1 LPPHARRILSL
12 KSRIAAPAARW
23 GYTGASSWRTP
34 RSQPTWPCGG
44 GAFWCGPPILRSP
57 IGWRAGRPRE
67 FLPTPRPLQAA
78 NRGVCGG
85 AASAAPR
92 IRSEGG
98 AQSFPTTWPAGR
110 AAVRFNYVLR
120 PAGFIGHC
128 NVRSSLNVAGEF
140 RTSKKRCL
148 RFGYGRQR
156 SLMRGLVFRSSA
168 SPTGRCTVNQF
179 GYLPPKWGRPRP
191 SAQLSCHRGGGCT
204 LPRVRLGP
212 AGHVGGALFPLEHQ
226 LLGCNRQPIIGAR

>member
-1 LPPHARRILSL
+1 MPSFC
-12 KSRIAAPAARW
+12 
-23 GYTGASSWRTP
+23 ASSWRTP
-34 RSQPTWPCGG
+34 PSQPTWPCGG

-85 AASAAPR
+85 AASATPR

-128 NVRSSLNVAGEF
+128 NVRSSLNLSGAF

-148 RFGYGRQR
+148 RFGY
-156 SLMRGLVFRSSA
+156 
-168 SPTGRCTVNQF
+168 
-179 GYLPPKWGRPRP
+179 PPKWGRPRP

-212 AGHVGGALFPLEHQ
+212 AGHVGGALFPLT
-226 LLGCNRQPIIGAR
+226 LLFHESRAAYCPPPALGERRHRSLARRLIAVRGALDAVGPVAARPHPRAPLRRSP

>member
-1 LPPHARRILSL
+1 MDHC
-12 KSRIAAPAARW
+12 
-23 GYTGASSWRTP
+23 GASAFSSRAASSSRTP
-34 RSQPTWPCGG
+34 PSQPTWSCGG

-128 NVRSSLNVAGEF
+128 NVRSSLNLSGAF

-148 RFGYGRQR
+148 RFR
-156 SLMRGLVFRSSA
+156 
-168 SPTGRCTVNQF
+168 
-179 GYLPPKWGRPRP
+179 
-191 SAQLSCHRGGGCT
+191 
-204 LPRVRLGP
+204 
-212 AGHVGGALFPLEHQ
+212 LFPQMGEAATISATKLSSRGWMYPTPRKTWPRWPRWRGSFP
-226 LLGCNRQPIIGAR
+226 LWSISYSAATASRS